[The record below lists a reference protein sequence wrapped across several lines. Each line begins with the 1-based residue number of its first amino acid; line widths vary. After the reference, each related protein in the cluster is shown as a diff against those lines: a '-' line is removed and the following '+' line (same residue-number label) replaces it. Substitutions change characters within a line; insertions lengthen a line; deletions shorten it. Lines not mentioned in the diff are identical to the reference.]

1 MGFRY
6 RKSINLGGG
15 FRINLSKSGVG
26 YSWGTKG
33 YRITK
38 TAKGT
43 TRRTYSIPGTGLSY
57 TEESGGRSNRQT
69 GSRNTNRTSRQ
80 PTYQALDTTNERV
93 IESADIS
100 QFKQVEQG
108 NVSSAVER
116 VIRLNWIGTILL
128 WGTLLAFG
136 NPVFWLLPIIGVIL
150 KVVARTSGR
159 IDLEYSFDAEKEEEH
174 LRRMDAWQLLVEGDK
189 EWQILTEQQN
199 ANVRN
204 HAGASRSLKRAECK
218 IAMGHPF
225 YIKTNVD
232 TIQIILHNKESLI
245 ILPDKVLFVRKRKV
259 GAIDY
264 SDFIINVSST
274 RFVESDPVPKDAQ
287 IVGQT
292 WQYVNKNGTPDR
304 RHKDN
309 KQFPVCMYGQI
320 TLRSA
325 SGLNVELHIS
335 NLQNALDFAELIK

>member
-69 GSRNTNRTSRQ
+69 GNRNTNRAPSQ
-80 PTYQALDTTNERV
+80 PAYQSLDASNERV

-136 NPVFWLLPIIGVIL
+136 NPVFWLLPVAGVIL

-204 HAGASRSLKRAECK
+204 HAGASRSLNRAECK
-218 IAMGHPF
+218 IAKGHPF

-335 NLQNALDFAELIK
+335 NLQNTLDFAELIK

>member
-57 TEESGGRSNRQT
+57 TEESSGRNNRQT
-69 GSRNTNRTSRQ
+69 GNRNTNRAPSQ
-80 PTYQALDTTNERV
+80 PIYQSLDASNERV

-128 WGTLLAFG
+128 WGTLLALG
-136 NPVFWLLPIIGVIL
+136 NPVFWLLPVAGVIL

-159 IDLEYSFDAEKEEEH
+159 IVLEYSFDAEKEEEH

-218 IAMGHPF
+218 IAKGHPF

-335 NLQNALDFAELIK
+335 NLQNTLDFAELI

>member
-57 TEESGGRSNRQT
+57 TEESGGRNNRQT
-69 GSRNTNRTSRQ
+69 GSRNTNRAPSQ
-80 PTYQALDTTNERV
+80 PIYQSLDASTERV

-136 NPVFWLLPIIGVIL
+136 NPVFWLLPIAGVIL

-159 IDLEYSFDAEKEEEH
+159 IDLDYSFDAEKEEEH

-189 EWQILTEQQN
+189 
-199 ANVRN
+199 
-204 HAGASRSLKRAECK
+204 
-218 IAMGHPF
+218 
-225 YIKTNVD
+225 
-232 TIQIILHNKESLI
+232 
-245 ILPDKVLFVRKRKV
+245 
-259 GAIDY
+259 
-264 SDFIINVSST
+264 
-274 RFVESDPVPKDAQ
+274 
-287 IVGQT
+287 
-292 WQYVNKNGTPDR
+292 
-304 RHKDN
+304 
-309 KQFPVCMYGQI
+309 
-320 TLRSA
+320 
-325 SGLNVELHIS
+325 
-335 NLQNALDFAELIK
+335 

>member
-33 YRITK
+33 YRVTR

-57 TEESGGRSNRQT
+57 TDESGGRNNRQT
-69 GSRNTNRTSRQ
+69 GSRNSNRAPSQ
-80 PTYQALDTTNERV
+80 PTYQPVDSTSERA

-108 NVSSAVER
+108 NVSTAVER
-116 VIRLNWIGTILL
+116 AIRMNWIGTILL
-128 WGTLLAFG
+128 WGILLAFA
-136 NPVFWLLPIIGVIL
+136 NPVFWLLPIAGVIL

-159 IDLEYSFDAEKEEEH
+159 VDLDYSFDAEKEEEH

-199 ANVRN
+199 TNTRN

-218 IAMGHPF
+218 IAKGHPF

-232 TIQIILHNKESLI
+232 TIQVVLHNKESLI

-264 SDFIINVSST
+264 TDFIINVSST

-335 NLQNALDFAELIK
+335 NWQNALDFAELIK

>member
-15 FRINLSKSGVG
+15 FRINQSKSGVG

-69 GSRNTNRTSRQ
+69 GNRNTNRAPSQ
-80 PTYQALDTTNERV
+80 PAYQSLNVSDERV

-136 NPVFWLLPIIGVIL
+136 NPVFWLLPVAGVIL

-199 ANVRN
+199 ANIRN
-204 HAGASRSLKRAECK
+204 NAGASRSLKRAECK
-218 IAMGHPF
+218 IAKGHPF
-225 YIKTNVD
+225 YIKTTVD

>member
-69 GSRNTNRTSRQ
+69 GSRNTNRTTSQ
-80 PTYQALDTTNERV
+80 PTYQSLDTTNERV

-150 KVVARTSGR
+150 KVFARTSGR

-218 IAMGHPF
+218 IAKGHPF

-259 GAIDY
+259 GTIDY

>member
-69 GSRNTNRTSRQ
+69 GNRNTNRAPSQ
-80 PTYQALDTTNERV
+80 PAYQSLNVSDERV

-136 NPVFWLLPIIGVIL
+136 NPVFWLLPVAGVIL

-199 ANVRN
+199 TNIRN
-204 HAGASRSLKRAECK
+204 HAGATRSLKRDECK
-218 IAMGHPF
+218 ITKGHPF

-232 TIQIILHNKESLI
+232 TIQVVLHNKESLI

-264 SDFIINVSST
+264 TDFIINVSST

-335 NLQNALDFAELIK
+335 NLQNALDFAELIN

>member
-33 YRITK
+33 FRVTK

-43 TRRTYSIPGTGLSY
+43 TRRTFSIPGTGLSY

-69 GSRNTNRTSRQ
+69 GNRNTNRAPSQPSYQSSSATS
-80 PTYQALDTTNERV
+80 ERV

-108 NVSSAVER
+108 NVSTAVER
-116 VIRLNWIGTILL
+116 VIRMNWIGNILL

-136 NPVFWLLPIIGVIL
+136 NPIFWLLPIVGVIL

-159 IDLEYSFDAEKEEEH
+159 IELDYSFDAEKEEEH

-204 HAGASRSLKRAECK
+204 NAGASRSLKRAECK
-218 IAMGHPF
+218 IAKGHPF

-264 SDFIINVSST
+264 ADFIINVSSS

>member
-69 GSRNTNRTSRQ
+69 GNRNTNRAPSQ
-80 PTYQALDTTNERV
+80 PAYQSLNVSDERV

-136 NPVFWLLPIIGVIL
+136 NPVFWLLPVAGVIL

-174 LRRMDAWQLLVEGDK
+174 LRK
-189 EWQILTEQQN
+189 
-199 ANVRN
+199 
-204 HAGASRSLKRAECK
+204 S
-218 IAMGHPF
+218 
-225 YIKTNVD
+225 
-232 TIQIILHNKESLI
+232 
-245 ILPDKVLFVRKRKV
+245 
-259 GAIDY
+259 
-264 SDFIINVSST
+264 
-274 RFVESDPVPKDAQ
+274 
-287 IVGQT
+287 
-292 WQYVNKNGTPDR
+292 
-304 RHKDN
+304 
-309 KQFPVCMYGQI
+309 
-320 TLRSA
+320 
-325 SGLNVELHIS
+325 
-335 NLQNALDFAELIK
+335 

>member
-1 MGFRY
+1 MDA
-6 RKSINLGGG
+6 S
-15 FRINLSKSGVG
+15 
-26 YSWGTKG
+26 
-33 YRITK
+33 
-38 TAKGT
+38 
-43 TRRTYSIPGTGLSY
+43 
-57 TEESGGRSNRQT
+57 
-69 GSRNTNRTSRQ
+69 
-80 PTYQALDTTNERV
+80 NERV

-136 NPVFWLLPIIGVIL
+136 NPVFWLLPVAGVIL

-204 HAGASRSLKRAECK
+204 NAGASRSLKRAECK
-218 IAMGHPF
+218 IAKGHPF

-264 SDFIINVSST
+264 ADFIINVSST

>member
-33 YRITK
+33 YRVTK
-38 TAKGT
+38 TANGKI
-43 TRRTYSIPGTGLSY
+43 RRTYSIPGTGLSY
-57 TEESGGRSNRQT
+57 TEESGNRNNRQT
-69 GSRNTNRTSRQ
+69 KGRNTNRTPNQ
-80 PTYQALDTTNERV
+80 PVYQQLDATQERE
-93 IESADIS
+93 IKSADIS

-116 VIRLNWIGTILL
+116 VIRINWIGSVLL
-128 WGTLLAFG
+128 WGTIFAFG
-136 NPVFWLLPIIGVIL
+136 NPVFWFFPILGAIL
-150 KVVARTSGR
+150 KVVARSSGR
-159 IDLEYSFDAEKEEEH
+159 VNLEYSFDAEKEEEH

-189 EWQILTEQQN
+189 EWQILTEQLN
-199 ANVRN
+199 ANIKVN
-204 HAGASRSLKRAECK
+204 AGASRSLKRVECK
-218 IAMGHPF
+218 ITKGHPF

-232 TIQIILHNKESLI
+232 TIQIALHNKESLI

-264 SDFIINVSST
+264 SDFKISISST
-274 RFVESDPVPKDAQ
+274 RFVESESVPKDAQ
-287 IVGQT
+287 VVGQT

-304 RHKDN
+304 RHKNN
-309 KQFPVCMYGQI
+309 KQLPICMYGQI
-320 TLRSA
+320 VLRSV
-325 SGLNVELHIS
+325 SGLNVELHVS
-335 NLQNALDFAELIK
+335 NLQNTLDFAELIK

>member
-33 YRITK
+33 YRVTR

-57 TEESGGRSNRQT
+57 TDESGGRNSHQT
-69 GSRNTNRTSRQ
+69 GNRNTDRTPIQ
-80 PTYQALDTTNERV
+80 PIYKSLDASNERV

-136 NPVFWLLPIIGVIL
+136 NPVFWLLPIVGVIL

-218 IAMGHPF
+218 IAKAHPF

-274 RFVESDPVPKDAQ
+274 RFVESDSVPKDAQ

-335 NLQNALDFAELIK
+335 NLQNTLDFAELIK

>member
-69 GSRNTNRTSRQ
+69 GNRNTNRTPSQ
-80 PTYQALDTTNERV
+80 STYQSLDASNERV

-100 QFKQVEQG
+100 QFKRVEQG

-174 LRRMDAWQLLVEGDK
+174 LRRMDVWQLLVEGDK

-218 IAMGHPF
+218 IAKGHPF

-264 SDFIINVSST
+264 SDFRINVSST

-335 NLQNALDFAELIK
+335 NLQNTLDFAELIK

>member
-1 MGFRY
+1 
-6 RKSINLGGG
+6 
-15 FRINLSKSGVG
+15 
-26 YSWGTKG
+26 
-33 YRITK
+33 
-38 TAKGT
+38 
-43 TRRTYSIPGTGLSY
+43 
-57 TEESGGRSNRQT
+57 
-69 GSRNTNRTSRQ
+69 
-80 PTYQALDTTNERV
+80 
-93 IESADIS
+93 
-100 QFKQVEQG
+100 
-108 NVSSAVER
+108 
-116 VIRLNWIGTILL
+116 
-128 WGTLLAFG
+128 
-136 NPVFWLLPIIGVIL
+136 
-150 KVVARTSGR
+150 
-159 IDLEYSFDAEKEEEH
+159 
-174 LRRMDAWQLLVEGDK
+174 MDAWQLLVEGDK

-199 ANVRN
+199 ANIRN
-204 HAGASRSLKRAECK
+204 NAGASRSLKRAECK
-218 IAMGHPF
+218 IAKGHPF
-225 YIKTNVD
+225 YIKTTVD